1 VSLTVQAI
9 IAIVAFF
16 ALGFGLAA
24 TLKTFGTAVFAVAV
38 VTLLLVALILQAVT
52 DSKWPAYAAIAL
64 ALLAA
69 VARFA
74 LEAAMVNDDRRRR

>member
-9 IAIVAFF
+9 IAIVAFL

-38 VTLLLVALILQAVT
+38 VTLLLGALILQAVT
-52 DSKWPAYAAIAL
+52 DSKWPACAAIAL
-64 ALLAA
+64 ALLAVERGPRCYWRSCA
-69 VARFA
+69 SV
-74 LEAAMVNDDRRRR
+74 